1 MKIINIILGIATALI
16 LAALI
21 NLGIKAFYPEPTP
34 PEYNTYVKIA
44 PAPIQYP
51 CDKAD
56 KACLEQQAASNAEQQ
71 KENDVFNKKQQ
82 EYTDAIKIYNRD
94 YFVIANVTGIIIFI
108 IAFWLLVDATAATQ
122 SALIGFMLA
131 SLWTIFF
138 GYIRGW
144 DSVDDKIKFV
154 VGLVVAALVVGG
166 STWLLQRHYSKKE
179 GTVPKV

>member
-1 MKIINIILGIATALI
+1 MKIVNIILGIATALI

-34 PEYNTYVKIA
+34 PDYNTIVKPYVM
-44 PAPIQYP
+44 PIEISN

-56 KACLEQQAASNAEQQ
+56 KECLAKQTAYNAEQQ
-71 KENDVFNKKQQ
+71 KEQELMQQKQRA
-82 EYTDAIKIYNRD
+82 YDDAMKVYNRD
-94 YFVIANVTGIIIFI
+94 YFIIANTVGIVVFI
-108 IAFWLLVDATAATQ
+108 ISFWFLMTATAATQ

-144 DSVDDKIKFV
+144 NSVDDRLKFM
-154 VGLVVAALVVGG
+154 VGLVVAAIVVGG
-166 STWLLQRHYSKKE
+166 SIWLLQRHYAKKAV
-179 GTVPKV
+179 TQA